1 MGCLNNIKTRISTHG
16 GGDQGD
22 GRRLG
27 RGDQGDGRRLGREG
41 ETRDRDSD
49 NDSQD
54 GNYVASESVPGFKRG
69 RQPTDRAVEKDLF
82 QEIKALGLNNQSVYE
97 HYARVT
103 PK

>member
-1 MGCLNNIKTRISTHG
+1 MPITRNRSRNRSR
-16 GGDQGD
+16 
-22 GRRLG
+22 GRRPG

-82 QEIKALGLNNQSVYE
+82 K
-97 HYARVT
+97 R
-103 PK
+103 